1 MRTILVTKTDWKP
14 EGKHQHAADQPNVID
29 EPCLL
34 RDAQTNELIALQL
47 ALPAAN
53 SGTAKAVEMGI
64 KYETDVPMDSARP
77 ARLSGIGSRNRVFG
91 TVEPNKLRRRPAC
104 SPSRLD
110 LEQAQLVKALAALA
124 AAGCDE
130 WQQID
135 TQTHQTHSDI
145 VRSQIH
151 TDWLIGNT
159 PFTSGVIN
167 FTAGLPYH
175 KDSGN
180 LLGSWSLMLSLRSNV
195 DGGNLHLPEYGVT
208 LGIFDRS
215 LTIFNGQ
222 AVWHGVT
229 PFHIS
234 RRNAHRFTIVYYAK
248 RKVTQCGCRTDE
260 LRRVQQA
267 ASR

>member
-1 MRTILVTKTDWKP
+1 MRTILVSKNDWKP
-14 EGKHQHAADQPNVID
+14 AGKRQHAEDQSDVID
-29 EPCLL
+29 EPCVL
-34 RDAQTNELIALQL
+34 RDATTNELLAAQL
-47 ALPAAN
+47 RLPTDN
-53 SGTAKAVEMGI
+53 EGTAKAVEMSI
-64 KYETDVPMDSARP
+64 KFETDVPMDSARP

-110 LEQAQLVKALAALA
+110 IEQAELVKALGALA
-124 AAGCDE
+124 AAGCNE
-130 WQQID
+130 WQQTD
-135 TQTHQTHSDI
+135 AATHDKHTDI

-151 TDWLIGNT
+151 TDWLIGQT

-180 LLGSWSLMLSLRSNV
+180 LIDSWSLMLSLRSNV
-195 DGGNLHLPEYGVT
+195 EGGNLHLPEYGVT

-215 LTIFNGQ
+215 VTIFNGQ
-222 AVWHGVT
+222 AIWHGVT

-234 RRNAHRFTIVYYAK
+234 KRNAHRFTIVYYAK
-248 RKVTQCGCRTDE
+248 QKVTQCGCRTDE